1 MAVPVARVHLAME
14 HAALP
19 PLLPAPPNCKM
30 LPLLPTPP
38 CVATIILPKPHA
50 NEPSRADSD
59 ERWDAHKTRPA
70 SAESTASSRPRS
82 FSCGAAAGRRSTYR
96 MNATSPPRPGLAADS
111 AERWDAHKKAAATPA
126 SSSSG
131 TSSLKGSTCTISRSR
146 ASSMERRDAHKKAA
160 SPSSSSTTTSSS
172 SSGTSFLKGSP
183 CTISR
188 SRASSTERWDADKKA
203 ASPASSSSSCTS
215 FLKGSPCTISRSRAS
230 STERWDAHKKAA
242 SPASSSSSCT
252 SSLKGSP
259 CTMISRSGASCTE
272 RWDAH
277 EKRRCPPQAALLDDD
292 GERSSTGSNDNIET
306 EEEIVWKP
314 RATAIYAEP
323 CFISTAP
330 EPSMLPMPTAFLF
343 RVA

>member
-111 AERWDAHKKAAATPA
+111 AERDGTRTRRRRRLQLLRRQARLPSKAARARSAAAARRPRNA
-126 SSSSG
+126 G
-131 TSSLKGSTCTISRSR
+131 TRT
-146 ASSMERRDAHKKAA
+146 RRRRVQLHRRRRRRRRRHHARLPSKAA
-160 SPSSSSTTTSSS
+160 H
-172 SSGTSFLKGSP
+172 
-183 CTISR
+183 
-188 SRASSTERWDADKKA
+188 A
-203 ASPASSSSSCTS
+203 
-215 FLKGSPCTISRSRAS
+215 
-230 STERWDAHKKAA
+230 
-242 SPASSSSSCT
+242 
-252 SSLKGSP
+252 
-259 CTMISRSGASCTE
+259 
-272 RWDAH
+272 
-277 EKRRCPPQAALLDDD
+277 Q
-292 GERSSTGSNDNIET
+292 
-306 EEEIVWKP
+306 
-314 RATAIYAEP
+314 
-323 CFISTAP
+323 
-330 EPSMLPMPTAFLF
+330 
-343 RVA
+343 

>member
-1 MAVPVARVHLAME
+1 MAIPVARVHLAME

-82 FSCGAAAGRRSTYR
+82 FSCGAAGRRSTYR

-111 AERWDAHKKAAATPA
+111 AERWNAHKKAAASTA
-126 SSSSG
+126 SSSPG
-131 TSSLKGSTCTISRSR
+131 TSSLKGNTCTISRSH
-146 ASSMERRDAHKKAA
+146 ASSTERWDAHKKAA

-172 SSGTSFLKGSP
+172 SSGTSFFKGSP
-183 CTISR
+183 CTM
-188 SRASSTERWDADKKA
+188 
-203 ASPASSSSSCTS
+203 
-215 FLKGSPCTISRSRAS
+215 ISRSRAS

-259 CTMISRSGASCTE
+259 CTMISRSRASCTE

-277 EKRRCPPQAALLDDD
+277 RKRRCPPQAALLDDD

-306 EEEIVWKP
+306 EEIVWKP
-314 RATAIYAEP
+314 RPTAIYAEP

-330 EPSMLPMPTAFLF
+330 EPSMLPMPTAFLAS
-343 RVA
+343 VA